1 MPPAPSSRISQ
12 IASGADALSAR
23 RTGRPSASEADALNQ
38 EILSA
43 ALREFLD
50 RGFSGASIARIAKG
64 ANVARMAIY
73 RRYGGKQ
80 ALFETVLFEQIRQLE
95 ALASA
100 IRNDAGDPLT
110 ELRMTA
116 RAYLEFMI
124 SPTAV
129 DLQRILIAE
138 GSRLS
143 TLSQQVAPPLP
154 QLLGERLD
162 QLIGHAQQAGQLI
175 EMPGALLRE
184 ILLRLIAE
192 GPRWEM
198 LMGQKAWTADDIE
211 QHFQKMW
218 PMFLKI
224 AAV

>member
-1 MPPAPSSRISQ
+1 MPSANSSRISE
-12 IASGADALSAR
+12 IASSTDALSAR
-23 RTGRPSASEADALNQ
+23 RAGRPLASEVDALNQ
-38 EILSA
+38 AILSA

-50 RGFSGASIARIAKG
+50 RGFSGASIERIAKG
-64 ANVARMAIY
+64 AKVARMAIY

-95 ALASA
+95 TLASSIGSEA
-100 IRNDAGDPLT
+100 EDPLT
-110 ELRMTA
+110 ELRVTA

-138 GSRLS
+138 SSRLS
-143 TLSQQVAPPLP
+143 TLSRQVAPPLP
-154 QLLGERLD
+154 QSLGERLD
-162 QLIGHAQQAGQLI
+162 QLIGRAQQAHQLI
-175 EMPGALLRE
+175 EMPGSLVRDV
-184 ILLRLIAE
+184 LLRLIAE
-192 GPRWEM
+192 GPRWEV
-198 LMGQKAWTADDIE
+198 LMGSKTWTVDDIE

-224 AAV
+224 AAA

>member
-1 MPPAPSSRISQ
+1 
-12 IASGADALSAR
+12 
-23 RTGRPSASEADALNQ
+23 
-38 EILSA
+38 
-43 ALREFLD
+43 
-50 RGFSGASIARIAKG
+50 
-64 ANVARMAIY
+64 
-73 RRYGGKQ
+73 
-80 ALFETVLFEQIRQLE
+80 
-95 ALASA
+95 
-100 IRNDAGDPLT
+100 
-110 ELRMTA
+110 
-116 RAYLEFMI
+116 MI